1 MMNGQ
6 SQENSDDDV
15 SMDMQ
20 GPPPTDGPL
29 FWSMKLTPDEQSEI
43 EQPAIEGYIVHITS
57 ACFGPNVTKGSRTVV
72 MVDPN
77 AEDDEE
83 DTATPVC
90 VLRAGQQENQ
100 SLDLLFNE
108 SASFSLKGAKVSNV
122 FLTGYIQ
129 PPVDGEPPMDPM
141 YEDMDEEQIMS
152 ALRKQREQAE
162 ALDADE
168 EEEVA
173 EPPAKKQKTATGAVS
188 KKSPKANNADKKRKG
203 KNAKKAQATPEKDD
217 AKESAQSG
225 DEKKEKEQKNTKQNK
240 KNKKKDKKK
249 MQSMSGLQYRD
260 MKEGDGAAVK
270 KGDKLRVF
278 YVGQTDDKKVFD
290 KCINGSGFEFTL
302 GKGDVIKGWDIG
314 FRGMKVGGKRKLV
327 IPAKLAYGTAGSPPS
342 VPGNAQLTFTVELKG
357 KN

>member
-1 MMNGQ
+1 
-6 SQENSDDDV
+6 
-15 SMDMQ
+15 
-20 GPPPTDGPL
+20 
-29 FWSMKLTPDEQSEI
+29 
-43 EQPAIEGYIVHITS
+43 
-57 ACFGPNVTKGSRTVV
+57 
-72 MVDPN
+72 
-77 AEDDEE
+77 
-83 DTATPVC
+83 
-90 VLRAGQQENQ
+90 
-100 SLDLLFNE
+100 
-108 SASFSLKGAKVSNV
+108 
-122 FLTGYIQ
+122 
-129 PPVDGEPPMDPM
+129 
-141 YEDMDEEQIMS
+141 MDEEQIMS
-152 ALRKQREQAE
+152 ALRKQKEQAE

-217 AKESAQSG
+217 AKESAQSE
-225 DEKKEKEQKNTKQNK
+225 EKNE
-240 KNKKKDKKK
+240 KKDKKK

-327 IPAKLAYGTAGSPPS
+327 IPAKLAYGAAGSPPS
-342 VPGNAQLTFTVELKG
+342 VPANAQLTFTVELKG